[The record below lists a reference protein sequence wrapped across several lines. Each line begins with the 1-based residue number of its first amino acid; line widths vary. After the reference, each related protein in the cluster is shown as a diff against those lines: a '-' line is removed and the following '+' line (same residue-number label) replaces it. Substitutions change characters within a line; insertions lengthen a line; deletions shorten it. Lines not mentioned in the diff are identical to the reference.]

1 METTLRLELEL
12 NSYKDALNFAT
23 KDLARI
29 LTGEMP
35 FRVNND
41 IAILTNTEKSADYY
55 VKLAKHNF
63 EEVLSLLKGDQQAE
77 QAHRDFIESENRYIP
92 IEIKFK
98 GDKQQ

>member
-1 METTLRLELEL
+1 MNKEELEQL
-12 NSYKDALNFAT
+12 LCIYKDALNFAT

-55 VKLAKHNF
+55 VKLAKHNL
-63 EEVLSLLKGDQQAE
+63 EEVLSLLKGDKQAE

>member
-1 METTLRLELEL
+1 MKTTLELELEL

-55 VKLAKHNF
+55 IKLSKHNL
-63 EEVLSLLKGDQQAE
+63 EEVLLLLKGDKKAE
-77 QAHRDFIESENRYIP
+77 QEHRDFIKNENRYIP

-98 GDKQQ
+98 GDKQ

>member
-1 METTLRLELEL
+1 MSNEELWEQL
-12 NSYKDALNFAT
+12 TIYKDALNFAT

-29 LTGEMP
+29 LTVEMP

-55 VKLAKHNF
+55 VKLAKHNL
-63 EEVLSLLKGDQQAE
+63 EEVLSLFKGDKQAE
-77 QAHRDFIESENRYIP
+77 QAHRDFIKSENRYIP

-98 GDKQQ
+98 GDK